1 MLIKVICD
9 KIIGHGEIMKRVL
22 LYLNSL
28 LKENDTIIV
37 ATSGGPDSMCL
48 LHLMCELKSKLNLKI
63 IVAHVNHKLRAES
76 EEEALFVKE
85 VSDKYNLIY
94 EYMEILEYNDDNLE
108 NDARTKRY
116 EFFNKLVKKYH
127 ANYLMTAHHGDDLME
142 TILMRLTRGSSLKG
156 YSGFKKEFAYE
167 DYTIVR
173 PLITETKKD
182 IQNYMDEHGYKYY
195 IDQSN
200 FSENYTRNRYRMK
213 VLPFLKNE
221 DPLVHR
227 KFLKFSEELTDVNNF
242 LEKYIENLIN
252 EISDEEGIKVTELR
266 KLDKFLL
273 KKVIEYTLTK
283 IYIDDLF
290 LINDKHTNLIIG
302 MIRSDKSNNQVN
314 LPNNYRAV
322 KSYNNYNIVKE
333 NKENEYEYILED
345 KIILP
350 NNKII
355 KKVEKKEGKSNYIL
369 RLNSKDIELPI
380 KVRSRQN
387 GDRISVKNLKGTKKV
402 KDIYIDEK
410 IPVEKR
416 REIPIVT
423 DSNDT
428 ILWLPGVK
436 KSKFD
441 VESNGIYDIILSY
454 EEE

>member
-1 MLIKVICD
+1 
-9 KIIGHGEIMKRVL
+9 MKRVL

-322 KSYNNYNIVKE
+322 KSYNNYKIVKE

-387 GDRISVKNLKGTKKV
+387 GDRISVKNLKGSKKV

-441 VESNGIYDIILSY
+441 VESNEIYDIILSY

>member
-1 MLIKVICD
+1 
-9 KIIGHGEIMKRVL
+9 MKRVL

-28 LKENDTIIV
+28 SKENDTIIV

-48 LHLMCELKSKLNLKI
+48 LHLVCELKSKLNLKI
-63 IVAHVNHKLRAES
+63 IVAHVNHKLRKES

-85 VSDKYNLIY
+85 VSEKYNLIY

-116 EFFNKLVKKYH
+116 EFFNKLVEKYH

-167 DYTIVR
+167 NYTIVR

-182 IQNYMDEHGYKYY
+182 IQDYMDEHSYKYY
-195 IDQSN
+195 IDESN
-200 FSENYTRNRYRMK
+200 FSENYTRNRYRMT
-213 VLPFLKNE
+213 VLPFLKKE

-242 LEKYIENLIN
+242 IEKYVKELIDK
-252 EISDEEGIKVTELR
+252 ISDEEGIKIDELK

-273 KKVIEYTLTK
+273 KKVVEYTLTK

-302 MIRSDKSNNQVN
+302 MIRSDKSNNRVE
-314 LPNNYRAV
+314 LPNHYQAI
-322 KSYNNYNIVKE
+322 KSYNNYKIIKVSE
-333 NKENEYEYILED
+333 ENEYEYRLED
-345 KIILP
+345 KIVLS
-350 NNKII
+350 NHMVI
-355 KKVEKKEGKSNYIL
+355 KKVPAKEGKSNYIL
-369 RLNSKDIELPI
+369 RLNSKDIKLPI
-380 KVRSRQN
+380 IIRSRKE
-387 GDRISVKNLKGTKKV
+387 GDKMSVKNLNGNKKV

-410 IPVEKR
+410 IPREQRK
-416 REIPIVT
+416 EIPIVT
-423 DSNDT
+423 DSNNT

-441 VESNGIYDIILSY
+441 VETSGIYDIILSY

>member
-1 MLIKVICD
+1 
-9 KIIGHGEIMKRVL
+9 MKRVL

-227 KFLKFSEELTDVNNF
+227 KFLKFSEELTDVIF
-242 LEKYIENLIN
+242 
-252 EISDEEGIKVTELR
+252 
-266 KLDKFLL
+266 
-273 KKVIEYTLTK
+273 
-283 IYIDDLF
+283 
-290 LINDKHTNLIIG
+290 
-302 MIRSDKSNNQVN
+302 
-314 LPNNYRAV
+314 
-322 KSYNNYNIVKE
+322 
-333 NKENEYEYILED
+333 
-345 KIILP
+345 
-350 NNKII
+350 
-355 KKVEKKEGKSNYIL
+355 
-369 RLNSKDIELPI
+369 
-380 KVRSRQN
+380 
-387 GDRISVKNLKGTKKV
+387 
-402 KDIYIDEK
+402 
-410 IPVEKR
+410 
-416 REIPIVT
+416 
-423 DSNDT
+423 
-428 ILWLPGVK
+428 
-436 KSKFD
+436 
-441 VESNGIYDIILSY
+441 
-454 EEE
+454 

>member
-1 MLIKVICD
+1 
-9 KIIGHGEIMKRVL
+9 MKRVL

-322 KSYNNYNIVKE
+322 KSYNNYKIVKE

>member
-1 MLIKVICD
+1 
-9 KIIGHGEIMKRVL
+9 MKRVL

-48 LHLMCELKSKLNLKI
+48 LHLVCELKSKLNLKI
-63 IVAHVNHKLRAES
+63 IVAHVNHKLRKES

-85 VSDKYNLIY
+85 VSEKYNLIY

-116 EFFNKLVKKYH
+116 EFFNKLVEKYH

-167 DYTIVR
+167 NYTIVR

-182 IQNYMDEHGYKYY
+182 IQDYMDEHSYKYY
-195 IDQSN
+195 IDESN
-200 FSENYTRNRYRMK
+200 FSENYTRNRYRMT
-213 VLPFLKNE
+213 VLPFLKKE

-242 LEKYIENLIN
+242 IEKYVKELIDK
-252 EISDEEGIKVTELR
+252 ISDEEGIKIDELK

-273 KKVIEYTLTK
+273 KKVVEYTLTK

-302 MIRSDKSNNQVN
+302 MIRSDKSNNRVE
-314 LPNNYRAV
+314 LPNHYQAI
-322 KSYNNYNIVKE
+322 KSYNNYKIIKVSE
-333 NKENEYEYILED
+333 ENEYEYRLED
-345 KIILP
+345 KIVLS
-350 NNKII
+350 NHMVI
-355 KKVEKKEGKSNYIL
+355 KKVPAKEGKSNYIL
-369 RLNSKDIELPI
+369 RLNSKDIKLPI
-380 KVRSRQN
+380 IIRSRKE
-387 GDRISVKNLKGTKKV
+387 GDKMSVKNLNGNKKV

-410 IPVEKR
+410 IPREQRK
-416 REIPIVT
+416 EIPIVT
-423 DSNDT
+423 DSNNT

-441 VESNGIYDIILSY
+441 VETSGIYDIILSY

>member
-1 MLIKVICD
+1 
-9 KIIGHGEIMKRVL
+9 MKRVL

-322 KSYNNYNIVKE
+322 KSYNNYKIVKE

-350 NNKII
+350 NNKKI

>member
-1 MLIKVICD
+1 
-9 KIIGHGEIMKRVL
+9 MKRVL
-22 LYLNSL
+22 LYLKSL
-28 LKENDTIIV
+28 LQSEDTIVV

-48 LHLMCELKSKLNLKI
+48 LNFLCELNSEFHLKL
-63 IVAHVNHKLRAES
+63 IVAHVNHKLRS
-76 EEEALFVKE
+76 
-85 VSDKYNLIY
+85 VSDKEAEFVKKVCEENDLIY

-182 IQNYMDEHGYKYY
+182 IQDYMDQKGLKYY
-195 IDQSN
+195 IDESN
-200 FSENYTRNRYRMK
+200 FSEKYTRNRYRMH
-213 VLPFLKNE
+213 VLPFLKKE
-221 DPLVHR
+221 EPSVHH
-227 KFLKFSEELTDVNNF
+227 KFLKFSEELESVNNF
-242 LEKYIENLIN
+242 LENYIKELLPKLKDENGFKI
-252 EISDEEGIKVTELR
+252 DELK
-266 KLDKFLL
+266 KLDSFLL
-273 KKVIEYTLTK
+273 KKIIEYTLSE

-290 LINDKHTNLIIG
+290 LVSDKHTNLIMG
-302 MIRSDKSNNQVN
+302 LIRSEKSNTRLN
-314 LPNNYRAV
+314 LPNNYVAI
-322 KSYNNYNIVKE
+322 KSYNYYKIGKV
-333 NKENEYEYILED
+333 NKEDSYEYTLESEL
-345 KIILP
+345 KLP

-355 KKVEKKEGKSNYIL
+355 KKVLNKEGKSNNIL
-369 RLNSKDIELPI
+369 RLNSQDIKLPL
-380 KVRSRQN
+380 KVRTRRN
-387 GDRISVKNLKGTKKV
+387 GDKMMVKNLGGTKKI

-416 REIPIVT
+416 NEIPVVT
-423 DSNDT
+423 DANNT

-441 VESNGIYDIILSY
+441 VETNGIYDIILSY

>member
-1 MLIKVICD
+1 M
-9 KIIGHGEIMKRVL
+9 ERVL

-48 LHLMCELKSKLNLKI
+48 LHLVCELKSKLKLKI
-63 IVAHVNHKLRAES
+63 IVAHVNHKLRSES

-85 VSDKYNLIY
+85 VSEKYKLIY

-116 EFFNKLVKKYH
+116 EFFGKLVEKYH

-142 TILMRLTRGSSLKG
+142 TILMRLTRGSSIKG

-167 DYTIVR
+167 NYTIVR

-182 IQNYMDEHGYKYY
+182 IQDYMDEHGYKYY
-195 IDQSN
+195 IDESN
-200 FSENYTRNRYRMK
+200 FSENYTRNRYRIT
-213 VLPFLKNE
+213 VLPFLKKE

-242 LEKYIENLIN
+242 LEKYIKDLIDK
-252 EISDEEGIKVTELR
+252 ISDKEGIKVDELK

-302 MIRSDKSNNQVN
+302 MIRSSKSNNRVE
-314 LPNNYRAV
+314 LPNHYQAI
-322 KSYNNYNIVKE
+322 KSYNNYKIIKIRE
-333 NKENEYEYILED
+333 ENEYEYSLED
-345 KIILP
+345 KIVLA
-350 NNKII
+350 NHMVI
-355 KKVEKKEGKSNYIL
+355 KKVPAKEGKSNYIL
-369 RLNSKDIELPI
+369 RLNSKDIKLPI
-380 KVRSRQN
+380 KVRSRKD
-387 GDRISVKNLKGTKKV
+387 GDKISVKNLNGNKKV

-410 IPVEKR
+410 IPREKR
-416 REIPIVT
+416 KDIPIVT
-423 DSNDT
+423 DSNNT

-441 VESNGIYDIILSY
+441 VETSGIYDIILSY

>member
-1 MLIKVICD
+1 
-9 KIIGHGEIMKRVL
+9 MKRVL

-322 KSYNNYNIVKE
+322 KSYNNYKIVKE

-387 GDRISVKNLKGTKKV
+387 GDRMSVKNLKGTKKV